1 MSSSSSPFRDYILDP
16 AVAFQQYIIVDGTP
30 RPRSLTSPPAEYRR
44 GRNTSV
50 VRAYVKGQKSLVQ
63 ISKQLFIPTYYN
75 QKRLEVLL
83 LAFEKAI
90 VLAHQIFLL
99 QEGAYLFLCVA
110 EYCFIDSGEGNLRT
124 LAQFLAIDND

>member
-30 RPRSLTSPPAEYRR
+30 PPRSLTPPPTEYRR

-99 QEGAYLFLCVA
+99 
-110 EYCFIDSGEGNLRT
+110 
-124 LAQFLAIDND
+124 